1 MNLFD
6 FYIPE
11 EILVAL
17 SLFVLVVVLRRFFW
31 KPVITIIDNRQKS
44 VGDMLQ
50 GAEDAKRVM
59 ADVEEKRARHD
70 AEMEHRI
77 AEKTKEARERAAR
90 EYDRI
95 IAEAEEKAH
104 RIVEAGEE
112 KARRSYDQSMA
123 EARDAVVMLALG
135 AASVIV
141 ESSMDSEKN
150 RELIEV
156 MLQKA
161 GVSHD

>member
-17 SLFVLVVVLRRFFW
+17 SLLVLVFVLRRFFW
-31 KPVITIIDNRQKS
+31 RPVIKIIDNRQKS
-44 VGDMLQ
+44 VDDMLQ
-50 GAEDAKRVM
+50 GAEDAKRIIAEM
-59 ADVEEKRARHD
+59 EEKSARHD
-70 AEMEHRI
+70 AGMEQRI
-77 AEKTKEARERAAR
+77 AEKTKEARERATR

-104 RIVEAGEE
+104 TIVEAGEE
-112 KARRSYDQSMA
+112 KARRTYEQSVS
-123 EARDAVVMLALG
+123 EAREAVVMLALG
-135 AASVIV
+135 AASAIV

-150 RELIEV
+150 RELIEA

-161 GVSHD
+161 GVGHD